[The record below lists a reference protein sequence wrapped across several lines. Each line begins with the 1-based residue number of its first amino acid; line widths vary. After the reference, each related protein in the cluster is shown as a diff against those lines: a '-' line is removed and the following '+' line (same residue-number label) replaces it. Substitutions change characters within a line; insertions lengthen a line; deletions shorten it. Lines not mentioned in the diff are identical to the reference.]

1 VQRLNG
7 SMAQWHN
14 GIAAQRHNGIA
25 AQRHNGT
32 TAQGHNGSTVQRLNG
47 TMAQW
52 HNGTTA
58 QGHNGST
65 VQRLNCV
72 LPLRH
77 CAIAPLR
84 LYATSYTHSSLRIS
98 PVIPATISLTG
109 TFLEAPAAAD
119 LTIWSNPPQHGTSII
134 ITVIV
139 LTIET
144 SISAFSFST

>member
-1 VQRLNG
+1 MAQWHSGAKAQRHSG
-7 SMAQWHN
+7 AKAQWHN
-14 GIAAQRHNGIA
+14 GSRAQRL
-25 AQRHNGT
+25 NGT
-32 TAQGHNGSTVQRLNG
+32 TAQWHNG

-52 HNGTTA
+52 HNGSRA
-58 QGHNGST
+58 
-65 VQRLNCV
+65 QRLNGATAQ
-72 LPLRH
+72 LRFTFAPLRH
-77 CAIAPLR
+77 CAFTPLR